1 VAVGSHIGDSIA
13 VRTIALLAIVWT
25 TLALPAPAMA
35 QDGGPGHAGLI
46 VRHGDGRITYV
57 VVAFA
62 EDELNGIELL
72 ERSGLEAV
80 TIPFGGLGEGV
91 CSLEGEGCGVSEC
104 RRLCQTG
111 GSDSPYWR
119 YFGLDASGAWA
130 AFELGASTA
139 EVHDGDVQL
148 WSWSPDDAGIAP
160 VALAEI
166 ERLSGYA
173 ANQDDGGPWVATLY
187 PEGMGPEEEGEQ
199 PWPVYLAAG
208 GVIVA
213 IGVAALVSVRRHR
226 ATSPPADA
234 E

>member
-1 VAVGSHIGDSIA
+1 
-13 VRTIALLAIVWT
+13 LLAIVW
-25 TLALPAPAMA
+25 LALVPPAPAVA
-35 QDGGPGHAGLI
+35 QDGELSHAGLV

-57 VVAFA
+57 YVAFT
-62 EDELNGIELL
+62 EDELNGIDLL
-72 ERSGLEAV
+72 KRSGLEAV

-119 YFGLDASGAWA
+119 YFGLDDGGAWA
-130 AFELGASTA
+130 AYELGASTA
-139 EVHDGDVQL
+139 DVRDGAVQL

-160 VALAEI
+160 VTLAEV

-173 ANQDDGGPWVATLY
+173 ASPDGDGPWVTTVY
-187 PEGMGPEEEGEQ
+187 PDGMGPEEEDEQ

-208 GVIVA
+208 GVIAA
-213 IGVAALVSVRRHR
+213 IGVAAIVSVRRNR
-226 ATSPPADA
+226 AALSPDEA